1 MSNPNEHVA
10 SAPGA
15 LGEALARGGYRARV
29 VVERADGEALNGDDL
44 EIIANT
50 LAAID
55 GRDRADEREYPL
67 LGLVGGRHFAH
78 LPPAE
83 HADAAE

>member
-1 MSNPNEHVA
+1 M
-10 SAPGA
+10 
-15 LGEALARGGYRARV
+15 
-29 VVERADGEALNGDDL
+29 DL

-55 GRDRADEREYPL
+55 DRDRTAEREYRL
-67 LGLVGGRHFAH
+67 LGFDGGLHFAH

>member
-1 MSNPNEHVA
+1 MSHRP
-10 SAPGA
+10 
-15 LGEALARGGYRARV
+15 LARWARLSPAKGSARV

-55 GRDRADEREYPL
+55 DRDRTAEREYRL
-67 LGLVGGRHFAH
+67 LGFDGGLHFAH